1 MEIDELMTRFGRLP
15 RARVGRGPLHPTA
28 PDPSIAPRIDEFFRT
43 YPMAARDSGYVEFQ
57 ERYAGASI
65 EDPDEDQIDDIF
77 GFTDAS
83 TDLIDMDGPI
93 VDEDGFLVFA
103 QCIFHVVS
111 DGKLVDMYEYDF
123 AFDTTGDRDKG
134 VYRSYATL
142 RTHGRPF
149 DWHTEDFLTWLD
161 ELVASG
167 GRYPRPP
174 VE

>member
-1 MEIDELMTRFGRLP
+1 MEIDDLVTRFGRLP
-15 RARVGRGPLHPTA
+15 RARVGRGPLHPTD
-28 PDPSIAPRIDEFFRT
+28 PDTSIAPRIDEFFRA
-43 YPMAARDSGYVEFQ
+43 YPAAARDDGYVEFQ
-57 ERYAGASI
+57 EKYAGASL

-83 TDLIDMDGPI
+83 TDMMDMDGPI

-103 QCIFHVVS
+103 QCIFHVIS

-123 AFDTTGDRDKG
+123 AFDTSGDRDKG
-134 VYRSYATL
+134 VYRSYAAL
-142 RTHGRPF
+142 
-149 DWHTEDFLTWLD
+149 HTRGSSYQRCAADFRSWLE
-161 ELVASG
+161 ELIAGG